1 MLAMQKKQALF
12 IGSIMLLVASHTQ
25 AAVISPLT
33 GTTETNQLKLGEW
46 FSRYSDVLT
55 AAQLQALKSAPASSS
70 SSDLKATASTMKV
83 TYLGTGAARDA
94 NLFLASAGTGAFNT
108 ANFWNPIYAS
118 GGTNNLNKYNP
129 VNSTDALFESR
140 AGCSYGQAKAGNSC
154 IASQLELS
162 RQISGLT
169 VGDNLVFGLQA
180 LNLVYGKEVNLPNTN
195 YFFTGPVANNSDSK
209 GWADKTVH
217 THVLTLADGSYMV
230 GFEDTWA
237 GKSSDSDYNDMVFL
251 LSPVPEPE
259 TYVMMLSGLGLLLA
273 GARKRRNQKVAVPA

>member
-1 MLAMQKKQALF
+1 
-12 IGSIMLLVASHTQ
+12 MLLVASHTQ

-33 GTTETNQLKLGEW
+33 GTTETKLSTSGEW
-46 FSRYSDVLT
+46 FSRYSSTLNST
-55 AAQLQALKSAPASSS
+55 QLQAIKNAPDSSA
-70 SSDLKATASTMKV
+70 SSDLKATASTMKL
-83 TYLGTGAARDA
+83 TYLGTGAARDS
-94 NLFLASAGTGAFNT
+94 NLFLAATGPGAFNT
-108 ANFWNPIYAS
+108 ANFWNPIYTS
-118 GGTNNLNKYNP
+118 GGLNNLDKYNP
-129 VNSTDALFESR
+129 VSGSNMLFETR
-140 AGCSYGQAKAGNSC
+140 AGCSYAQAKGDNSC
-154 IASQLELS
+154 LASQLGLS
-162 RQISGLT
+162 REISGLT

-180 LNLVYGKEVNLPNTN
+180 QSLVYGNEVNLPHTN
-195 YFFTGPVANNSDSK
+195 YFFSGSVANNSDSK

-237 GKSSDSDYNDMVFL
+237 GKSSDRDFNDMVFL